1 MHISK
6 TRRVGLETV
15 IAVVMAGGEGTRLR
29 PLTSNQPKPMVPI
42 VGKPCME
49 HIVELLRRNGVDEV
63 VVTLAYLPQAIRSYF
78 GDGSALGV
86 SMRYSVE
93 ATPLG
98 TAGSVARVAPLLD
111 STMIV
116 ISGDALTDVDLS
128 RVVAFHQERGAMA
141 TLAVKSVENPLDFG
155 LVIADEEGR
164 VERFLE
170 KPGWGEVFSDRINTG
185 IYILEPEVLDR
196 IPADEPSDFSR
207 TIFPAILA
215 EGLPIYACPLND
227 DEYWQDVGST
237 EQFAQAN
244 RDALDGRVR
253 VEIPGVELAPGIW
266 VEDGVTIADLQR
278 ISSPCYIGRYATL
291 EGDASVG
298 PYCSIGP
305 NVVIRDGARVERS
318 VIDAGS
324 YLGVRAE
331 VRGAIVG
338 RTVDVHARAQVHEG
352 AVIGDECTIGADAV
366 ISGGVRI
373 YPFKQ
378 VGAGA
383 QLRQSLVWESRVT
396 PAVLD
401 QRGLSGV
408 ANVEVTPERAL
419 RLGLAFGTSIGRG
432 ERVAVARGASPAARM
447 IKRAVMAG
455 LQAAGVEVA
464 DLHHAT
470 PSLLRHTVGSFRLAG
485 GADVRVAGESEEL
498 AITLL
503 DGAGGLLADGARSDV
518 ERRFAR
524 GDHRRVTWRDI
535 GTVSELPAAPGRYAD
550 ALMSLVDADA
560 VRERRFR
567 IVIDYR
573 RSPAASV
580 AAETLT
586 ALGVDV
592 IGVNGAESTDG
603 DASSIVPLLVR
614 TVDADL
620 GVCLDDVA
628 EKLEIVEATG
638 QDIDPERML
647 LVLVYLHARAGLP
660 GPIVVPSVAT
670 SLVERV
676 AGSVEVRRAPFGAAP
691 FETAIRSDGATFAMR
706 PGQAAVL
713 PAISPGPDAIATVI
727 RLLGLL
733 AQTGGGTLGEA
744 LAAVPQPAVV
754 HARVPCG
761 WAAKGTVM
769 RRLNEHSRRRRTD
782 TSDGLR
788 VYDRD
793 AWVQVVPDAE
803 EPLLHVFAEARTTEA
818 AERLRDRYVAIV
830 SDLLATPEVGAALA
844 QIP

>member
-1 MHISK
+1 
-6 TRRVGLETV
+6 
-15 IAVVMAGGEGTRLR
+15 MAGGEGTRLR

-49 HIVELLRRNGVDEV
+49 HIVELLRRHDVDDI

-78 GDGSALGV
+78 GDGAELGV

-116 ISGDALTDVDLS
+116 ISGDALTDLDLT
-128 RVVAFHQERGAMA
+128 RVVAFHRERGAVA

-185 IYILEPEVLDR
+185 IYVLEPEVLER
-196 IPADEPSDFSR
+196 IGGDEPSDFSR
-207 TIFPAILA
+207 NVFPAILE
-215 EGLPIYACPLND
+215 EGLPIYACPLRD

-244 RDALDGRVR
+244 RDALDGRVN
-253 VEIPGVELAPGIW
+253 VQIPGVELSPGVW
-266 VEDGVTIADLQR
+266 VEDGVTIADLQCLAA
-278 ISSPCYIGRYATL
+278 PCYIGRYATI
-291 EGDASVG
+291 ESEAAVG
-298 PYCSIGP
+298 PYCSVGA
-305 NVVIRDGARVERS
+305 NVVVREGARVERS
-318 VIDAGS
+318 VVDAGS

-331 VRGAIVG
+331 VRGAVIG

-352 AVIGDECTIGADAV
+352 AVIGDECTIGPDAV
-366 ISGGVRI
+366 VGAGVRI
-373 YPFKQ
+373 YPFKE

-485 GADVRVAGESEEL
+485 GVDVRVTGQSEEL
-498 AITLL
+498 GITLL
-503 DGAGGLLADGARSDV
+503 DGAGSLLADAPRSDV
-518 ERRFAR
+518 ERRFVR

-535 GTVSELPAAPGRYAD
+535 GTVAELPAAHARYAD
-550 ALMSLVDADA
+550 ALVGLVDADA
-560 VRERRFR
+560 VRARRFR

-573 RSPAASV
+573 RSPAAAI
-580 AAETLT
+580 AAETLST
-586 ALGVDV
+586 LGVDV
-592 IGVNGAESTDG
+592 IGVNGAASQDG
-603 DASSIVPLLVR
+603 DASSIVPLLVQ

-620 GVCLDDVA
+620 GVCIDDVA
-628 EKLEIVEATG
+628 ERLEIVDADGTE
-638 QDIDPERML
+638 IDSARML
-647 LVLVYLHARAGLP
+647 LVLVHLHARGGLP
-660 GPIVVPSVAT
+660 GPVVVPSVAT

-676 AGSVEVRRAPFGAAP
+676 AGPALEVHRAPYGAAA
-691 FETAIRSDGATFAMR
+691 FEAAVQASAATLAIR

-713 PAISPGPDAIATVI
+713 PAISPGPDAIATLI

-733 AQTGGGTLGEA
+733 AQTGGDTLGAA
-744 LAAVPQPAVV
+744 LAAVPQPAVLHV
-754 HARVPCG
+754 QVPCG

-769 RRLNEHSRRRRTD
+769 RRLIEHSRRRRTD
-782 TSDGLR
+782 TADGLR
-788 VYDRD
+788 VYHRD
-793 AWVQVVPDAE
+793 GWVQVVPDVE
-803 EPLLHVFAEARTTEA
+803 DPLLHVFAEGRTPEA
-818 AERLRDRYVAIV
+818 AERLRDRYVGVV

-844 QIP
+844 HIP